1 MIFKAVPYPLSL
13 KISRVTQ
20 AYLLPSLLNVVK
32 LRLRKSMHKVLWPKK
47 NCLET
52 IICLQL
58 FPLYHFDFYHYY
70 VPSKTHFYF
79 INVNVF

>member
-32 LRLRKSMHKVLWPKK
+32 LRLRKSMHKVLWPKRTVLK
-47 NCLET
+47 QSFVFNSSHY
-52 IICLQL
+52 IIL
-58 FPLYHFDFYHYY
+58 
-70 VPSKTHFYF
+70 TF
-79 INVNVF
+79 IITMSQGKHIFIS